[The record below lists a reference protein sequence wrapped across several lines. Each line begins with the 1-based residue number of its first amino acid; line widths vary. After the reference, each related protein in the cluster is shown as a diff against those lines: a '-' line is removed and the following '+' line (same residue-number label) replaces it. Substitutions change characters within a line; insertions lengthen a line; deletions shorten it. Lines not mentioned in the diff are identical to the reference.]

1 MRSVLPFILFFAVS
15 ATAFSQASDFITVN
29 KRNNRTVKTF
39 FPGLPISFETY
50 DKRQASGLITAIRND
65 SIFIKEYDVRQ
76 VLNQWGIPVLD
87 TLGQYLNGFHYKEIA
102 KVDVSDRMRLQE
114 VTPGRI
120 LIIGGTGYALLNV
133 INGAYLHQSIT
144 SSKNLTSLGIAAG
157 AVGTGVLINYLS
169 RHSKKYHV
177 EYIHMNDVKKH
188 LRGF

>member
-1 MRSVLPFILFFAVS
+1 MCKVLPFILFFTVS

-87 TLGQYLNGFHYKEIA
+87 TLGQYLNG
-102 KVDVSDRMRLQE
+102 R
-114 VTPGRI
+114 
-120 LIIGGTGYALLNV
+120 
-133 INGAYLHQSIT
+133 
-144 SSKNLTSLGIAAG
+144 
-157 AVGTGVLINYLS
+157 
-169 RHSKKYHV
+169 
-177 EYIHMNDVKKH
+177 
-188 LRGF
+188 